1 MKLLKSILF
10 STLGVLFIFQFVGC
24 EQTYEKAKIDQQTL
38 QGTWFL
44 TGVVKSK
51 SIFGESEKQQQ
62 SNSDFEAMKQGLV
75 MSFFDDAQFTFIL
88 KDGGYTA
95 GKWELDTDQKRISL
109 NYNKEVLTFTYS
121 SKIEQQQWVIELEEE
136 NSENKLI
143 LKRIAKPLK
152 DYKQDQFYPANN
164 LWRVHANEPES
175 NEKLKARI
183 ANYVHHVALVFK
195 SSTERKEGV
204 ISFTFSL
211 GPIKLFDGNIGI
223 YPFDQVPDAWKITFF
238 NDEQANEAYKMYE
251 YYLNN
256 TVYKGKTTGKWIED
270 DRLVLENLHKAI
282 QSNSVNQI
290 VE

>member
-1 MKLLKSILF
+1 MQLLKSILF
-10 STLGVLFIFQFVGC
+10 TALGVLFIFQFVGC
-24 EQTYEKAKIDQQTL
+24 EQRDEKAKIDQQSL

-51 SIFGESEKQQQ
+51 SVFGESEKQQR
-62 SNSDFEAMKQGLV
+62 SNTAFEAMKQGLV

-88 KDGGYTA
+88 KDGGYST
-95 GKWELDTDQKRISL
+95 GKWELDTDQKRIKL
-109 NYNKEVLTFTYS
+109 NYNKEIMTFMYS

-136 NSENKLI
+136 NSENKLV

-152 DYKQDQFYPANN
+152 DYTQDQFYPANN
-164 LWRVHANEPES
+164 QWRIHANEPES

-223 YPFDQVPDAWKITFF
+223 YPFDQVPDAWKTTFF
-238 NDEQANEAYKMYE
+238 NEEQANEAYKLYE

-270 DRLVLENLHKAI
+270 DRLVLENLHRVI
-282 QSNSVNQI
+282 QSNALNLSQ
-290 VE
+290 E

>member
-1 MKLLKSILF
+1 MQLLKSILF
-10 STLGVLFIFQFVGC
+10 TALGMLFIFQFVGC
-24 EQTYEKAKIDQQTL
+24 EQRDEKAKIDQQSL

-51 SIFGESEKQQQ
+51 SVFGESEKQQR
-62 SNSDFEAMKQGLV
+62 SNTAFEAMKQGLV

-88 KDGGYTA
+88 KDGGYST
-95 GKWELDTDQKRISL
+95 GKWELDTDQKRIAL
-109 NYNKEVLTFTYS
+109 NYNKEILTFTYS

-136 NSENKLI
+136 NSENKLV

-152 DYKQDQFYPANN
+152 DYTEDQFYPANN
-164 LWRVHANEPES
+164 QWRIPANEPES

-223 YPFDQVPDAWKITFF
+223 YPFDQVPDAWKTTFF
-238 NDEQANEAYKMYE
+238 NEEQANEAYKLYE

-270 DRLVLENLHKAI
+270 DRLVLENLHRVI
-282 QSNSVNQI
+282 QSNALNLSQ
-290 VE
+290 E